1 MSPRVR
7 RLAPLVVASA
17 LAFGCGRGAPEKAA
31 AHETKAAAAKP
42 AVEGAM
48 CAEHGVLEA
57 VCTKCNPKLIP
68 VFQAKGDWCGEHG
81 FPESFCPLCHPERGG
96 KPARSVSADD
106 APADGT
112 KVKLKTEDVARWA
125 GIRTVAAAAAPE
137 GRVVAAT
144 VQIAYDATRVA
155 EVNARSAGVVRK
167 LLGADRSRLTAAQSR
182 VRIAEENLERERQ
195 LAQKDYTTRRDVL
208 RAQHELDAARAEAAS
223 LSASL
228 AVVGANAG
236 GAGGYAATTPLAGVV
251 TRRMVTVGKLA
262 GANEPL
268 FQVVDT
274 SRMWAELDVPEGDLA
289 AVATGAEVTLS
300 VDGLLGRTFRGP
312 VSYLAPE
319 VDPHTRTARA
329 RVALENADGALR
341 ANMYGQARIAA
352 GDGRPVVLVPRA
364 AVQRAKG
371 ATLAFVR
378 LAPDQFEARR
388 VELGAGRDD
397 AVEVTKGVRPGE
409 QVVTEGSFLLKTETL
424 KGSIG
429 AGCCA
434 VD

>member
-1 MSPRVR
+1 
-7 RLAPLVVASA
+7 
-17 LAFGCGRGAPEKAA
+17 
-31 AHETKAAAAKP
+31 
-42 AVEGAM
+42 M

-68 VFQAKGDWCGEHG
+68 VFQAKNDWCGEHG
-81 FPESFCPLCHPERGG
+81 FPESFCPICHPERGG
-96 KPARSVSADD
+96 KPAKAVSSDD

-112 KVKLKTEDVARWA
+112 KVKLKTDDVTRWA

-137 GRVVAAT
+137 GRVVAVT
-144 VQIAYDATRVA
+144 VQLAYDATRVA

-167 LLGADRSRLTAAQSR
+167 LLVDVGARVEAGAALAVLDSADVGADRSRLTAAQSR

-195 LAQKDYTTRRDVL
+195 LAQKEYTTRREVL
-208 RAQHELDAARAEAAS
+208 RAQHELDAARADVAS

-236 GAGGYAATTPLAGVV
+236 GANGYTATTPLGGVV

-262 GANEPL
+262 GVNELL

-274 SRMWAELDVPEGDLA
+274 SRMWAELDVPEADLA
-289 AVATGAEVTLS
+289 AVAVGAEVALG
-300 VDGLLGRTFRGP
+300 VDGLPGRTFRGP
-312 VSYLAPE
+312 IHYLAPE

-329 RVALENADGALR
+329 RVALDNADGALR

-364 AVQRAKG
+364 AIQRAKG

-397 AVEVTKGVRPGE
+397 SVEVTKGVRPGE

-434 VD
+434 AD

>member
-1 MSPRVR
+1 
-7 RLAPLVVASA
+7 
-17 LAFGCGRGAPEKAA
+17 
-31 AHETKAAAAKP
+31 
-42 AVEGAM
+42 
-48 CAEHGVLEA
+48 
-57 VCTKCNPKLIP
+57 
-68 VFQAKGDWCGEHG
+68 
-81 FPESFCPLCHPERGG
+81 
-96 KPARSVSADD
+96 
-106 APADGT
+106 
-112 KVKLKTEDVARWA
+112 
-125 GIRTVAAAAAPE
+125 
-137 GRVVAAT
+137 
-144 VQIAYDATRVA
+144 
-155 EVNARSAGVVRK
+155 
-167 LLGADRSRLTAAQSR
+167 
-182 VRIAEENLERERQ
+182 ERERQ
-195 LAQKDYTTRRDVL
+195 LAQKDYTTRREVL

-223 LSASL
+223 LAASL

-236 GAGGYAATTPLAGVV
+236 GAGGYTATTPLAGVV
-251 TRRMVTVGKLA
+251 TRRLITIGKLA

-274 SRMWAELDVPEGDLA
+274 SRMWAEVDVPESDLA
-289 AVATGAEVTLS
+289 AVGVGAEVTLT
-300 VDGLLGRTFRGP
+300 VDGLAGRTFRGA

-352 GDGRPVVLVPRA
+352 GDGRPVVVVPRA

-378 LAPDQFEARR
+378 LGPDQFEARR
-388 VELGAGRDD
+388 VELGAGRDEL
-397 AVEVTKGVRPGE
+397 VEVTRGVRPGE

-434 VD
+434 AD